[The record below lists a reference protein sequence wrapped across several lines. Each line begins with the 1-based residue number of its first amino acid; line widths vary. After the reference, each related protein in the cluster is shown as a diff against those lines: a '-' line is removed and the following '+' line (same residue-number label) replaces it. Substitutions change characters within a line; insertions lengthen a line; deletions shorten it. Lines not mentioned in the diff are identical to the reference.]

1 MGTSPEDIG
10 DPSAAGSATDGS
22 GSGNSGSGASDGGG
36 ELAETGTEVIS
47 AAGLAALSLVGG
59 AGLLWHQRRRTR

>member
-10 DPSAAGSATDGS
+10 DPSAAGSATGE
-22 GSGNSGSGASDGGG
+22 SGSGASDGGG
-36 ELAETGTEVIS
+36 ELAETGTEIS
-47 AAGLAALSLVGG
+47 AAAGLAALSLAGG

>member
-10 DPSAAGSATDGS
+10 DPSAAGSATGES
-22 GSGNSGSGASDGGG
+22 GAGASDGGG
-36 ELAETGTEVIS
+36 ELAETGADVS
-47 AAGLAALSLVGG
+47 AAAGLAALALVGG